1 MSSKHQFTT
10 DQYEYPYDLPPPPE
24 FPPPLTSPQSQISLT
39 PDLPRRISLPKV
51 IESKS
56 PGVISLPKSTTKRK
70 TPLLSRY
77 DKNQFTHKDVPI
89 NANQYNWLKDNI
101 DVEGG
106 EGEYGDEYLN
116 IHAATEAQKQAVE
129 KRIDSIKDNS
139 YNDLDAGD
147 YVKKYFNIANY
158 NNEQREGNH
167 NNEQHAE
174 NDKKMWMM
182 RNRIED
188 AEKTIQKNADIKDI
202 LLRGG
207 VDGPTMTKKF
217 KEAMYNG
224 KYPKQIKRREN
235 ANLFI
240 EDKLKKLPDF
250 VGGKKRKQTLKRKKS
265 KRTTNKK
272 QQRKRNARGKSR
284 KK

>member
-1 MSSKHQFTT
+1 MR
-10 DQYEYPYDLPPPPE
+10 
-24 FPPPLTSPQSQISLT
+24 QIG
-39 PDLPRRISLPKV
+39 R
-51 IESKS
+51 KS
-56 PGVISLPKSTTKRK
+56 
-70 TPLLSRY
+70 
-77 DKNQFTHKDVPI
+77 
-89 NANQYNWLKDNI
+89 
-101 DVEGG
+101 
-106 EGEYGDEYLN
+106 
-116 IHAATEAQKQAVE
+116 TEAQKQAVE

-188 AEKTIQKNADIKDI
+188 AEKTIQKNADIMDI